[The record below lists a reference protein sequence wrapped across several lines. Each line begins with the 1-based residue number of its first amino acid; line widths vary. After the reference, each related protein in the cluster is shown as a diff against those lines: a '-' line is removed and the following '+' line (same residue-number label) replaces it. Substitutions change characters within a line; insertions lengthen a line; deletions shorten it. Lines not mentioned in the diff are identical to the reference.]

1 MPTMSPT
8 GSRRRGPVDDDKDA
22 IQEDS
27 PMTLAA
33 KLKNKHKA
41 RAKPQSRLSF
51 NNEEVWARDLTFCV
65 MV

>member
-33 KLKNKHKA
+33 KLKIKHKA

-51 NNEEVWARDLTFCV
+51 NNEEV
-65 MV
+65 